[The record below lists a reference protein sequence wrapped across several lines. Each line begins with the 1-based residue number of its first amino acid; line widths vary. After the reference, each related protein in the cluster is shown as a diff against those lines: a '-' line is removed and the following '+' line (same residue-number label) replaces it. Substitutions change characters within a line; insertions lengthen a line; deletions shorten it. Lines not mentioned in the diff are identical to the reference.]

1 MNLSKKK
8 TFYAFSRYT
17 DKTDGSVKVGYLPRD
32 GFNVPND
39 CLLDLAVYKATDS
52 SAATNWKEATTWFV
66 VDCRCG
72 LSVASGSTKKEAVE
86 NALDKLS
93 KVDMEMYDKKVYK
106 HVTTYGYPPGHGVSY
121 L

>member
-1 MNLSKKK
+1 MAKKV
-8 TFYAFSRYT
+8 FYGFSRYV
-17 DKTDGSVKVGYLPRD
+17 DKTDGKTKMGYLPRE

-39 CLLDLAVYKATDS
+39 FLLDLAVYKATDP

-72 LSVASGSTKKEAVE
+72 LSIASGSTKKEAIQ
-86 NALDKLS
+86 NALDRLS
-93 KVDMEMYDKKVYK
+93 KTDMELYNKKAYH
-106 HVTTYGYPPGHGVSY
+106 HVETYGYPPGHGIFY